1 MNHAKLPFRGSTR
14 AAGYDLHAAEKC
26 TIPANSRGVV
36 KIGIAIEIPE
46 GLYARIA
53 PRSGLSVKKSIDVGA
68 GVVDR
73 DYRGEIGV
81 VLINHSS
88 KDFEVNV
95 GDRIA
100 QMILEQIKTP
110 EVEEQANLDQTER
123 GEKGFGSIGTNEMK
137 NELGQEKSGQKNESG
152 ENEIG
157 TVQEEN
163 VKQIVK
169 DTVNDQGVKGCYCK
183 GCWICKRN

>member
-1 MNHAKLPFRGSTR
+1 MNHAKLPIQGSTG
-14 AAGYDLHAAEKC
+14 AAGYDLHAAERC
-26 TIPANSRGVV
+26 IIPANSRGVV
-36 KIGIAIEIPE
+36 KIRIAIEIPE

-53 PRSGLSVKKSIDVGA
+53 PRSGLLVKKSIDVGA

-81 VLINHSS
+81 VMINHGS

-110 EVEEQANLDQTER
+110 EVEEQANLD
-123 GEKGFGSIGTNEMK
+123 
-137 NELGQEKSGQKNESG
+137 
-152 ENEIG
+152 
-157 TVQEEN
+157 
-163 VKQIVK
+163 
-169 DTVNDQGVKGCYCK
+169 
-183 GCWICKRN
+183 

>member
-1 MNHAKLPFRGSTR
+1 MVNHAKLPIRGSIG
-14 AAGYDLHAAEKC
+14 AAAYDLHAAERC
-26 TIPANSRGVV
+26 TIPANFRGVV
-36 KIGIAIEIPE
+36 KTGVAIEIPE

-68 GVVDR
+68 GVVDK
-73 DYRGEIGV
+73 DYRGEVGV

-110 EVEEQANLDQTER
+110 EVEEQANSDQTDR
-123 GEKGFGSIGTNEMK
+123 GEKGFGSTGTNEMK
-137 NELGQEKSGQKNESG
+137 NELIQEKSGQKNESG

-157 TVQEEN
+157 TV
-163 VKQIVK
+163 
-169 DTVNDQGVKGCYCK
+169 
-183 GCWICKRN
+183 

>member
-1 MNHAKLPFRGSTR
+1 MKVKRLVNHAKLPIRGSTG

-26 TIPANSRGVV
+26 VILANSKGVV
-36 KIGIAIEIPE
+36 KTGIVIEIPE

-53 PRSGLSVKKSIDVGA
+53 PRSGLLVKKSIDVGA
-68 GVVDR
+68 GVIDR

-110 EVEEQANLDQTER
+110 EVEEQANLDQTDR
-123 GEKGFGSIGTNEMK
+123 REKGFGSTGTNERK
-137 NELGQEKSGQKNESG
+137 NERIQEKKWSKE
-152 ENEIG
+152 
-157 TVQEEN
+157 
-163 VKQIVK
+163 
-169 DTVNDQGVKGCYCK
+169 
-183 GCWICKRN
+183 

>member
-1 MNHAKLPFRGSTR
+1 MKT
-14 AAGYDLHAAEKC
+14 
-26 TIPANSRGVV
+26 
-36 KIGIAIEIPE
+36 GIAIEISE
-46 GLYARIA
+46 GLYAKIA

-68 GVVDR
+68 RVVDR

-110 EVEEQANLDQTER
+110 EVEEQANLDQTKR
-123 GEKGFGSIGTNEMK
+123 DEKGFGSARMNELK

-152 ENEIG
+152 ETKIG
-157 TVQEEN
+157 TV
-163 VKQIVK
+163 
-169 DTVNDQGVKGCYCK
+169 
-183 GCWICKRN
+183 

>member
-1 MNHAKLPFRGSTR
+1 MRFQK
-14 AAGYDLHAAEKC
+14 
-26 TIPANSRGVV
+26 
-36 KIGIAIEIPE
+36 

-81 VLINHSS
+81 VLINHSN

-95 GDRIA
+95 GDQIA

-110 EVEEQANLDQTER
+110 EVVEQADLDETDR
-123 GEKGFGSIGTNEMK
+123 GDKGFGSTGMK
-137 NELGQEKSGQKNESG
+137 ELKKELGQEKSGQNES
-152 ENEIG
+152 EKNDNG
-157 TVQEEN
+157 TVNRNNVNKNVILIVTDRGQGDVAKNAEES
-163 VKQIVK
+163 
-169 DTVNDQGVKGCYCK
+169 D
-183 GCWICKRN
+183 